1 MQGIVILGGKGTR
14 LNIFSRRVSNKAL
27 ALVYDRCVFE
37 YPLNTLVR
45 AGITD
50 IILVV
55 GERYAGNLLNV
66 VGDGKEFGIKNLT
79 YVYQRKAGGISQAIH
94 LAKGSIHDKCAVILG
109 DNFFEDDITQYVD
122 RFKKKE
128 KGCGLFVK
136 EVPDPERYGVA
147 EVSSKK
153 CKCGGKENERDCSHS
168 FNVDNIIEKPS
179 HPKTST
185 AVTGLYFYDKTLF
198 EKIESLKPSARGEL
212 EVTDLNM
219 LYVNE
224 GSCEAYPV
232 QGYWNDMGTFD
243 SILDTG
249 NFVRDNDYK
258 LNYEI
263 SAWDNK

>member
-14 LNIFSRRVSNKAL
+14 LNLFSRRVSNKAL

-50 IILVV
+50 IVLVV

-66 VGDGKEFGIKNLT
+66 IGDGREFGVENLT
-79 YVYQRKAGGISQAIH
+79 YVYQKKAGGISQAIH

-109 DNFFEDDITQYVD
+109 DNFFEDDITEYVNE
-122 RFKKKE
+122 FKKRD
-128 KGCGLFVK
+128 KGCALFIK
-136 EVPDPERYGVA
+136 EVSDPERYGVA
-147 EVSSKK
+147 EVIPQNVF
-153 CKCGGKENERDCSHS
+153 GKESYD
-168 FNVDNIIEKPS
+168 VKNIIEKPLD
-179 HPKTST
+179 PKTNT

-198 EKIESLKPSARGEL
+198 EKIEMLKPSKRGEL

-219 LYVNE
+219 LYVEE

-232 QGYWNDMGTFD
+232 KGYWNDMGTFD
-243 SILDTG
+243 SILDTSI
-249 NFVRDNDYK
+249 FVRDTSYK
-258 LNYEI
+258 LSYNI
-263 SAWDNK
+263 SAWDNG

>member
-14 LNIFSRRVSNKAL
+14 LNLFSRRVSNKAL

-50 IILVV
+50 IVLVV
-55 GERYAGNLLNV
+55 GERYAGHLLNV
-66 VGDGKEFGIKNLT
+66 VGDGKELGVENLT
-79 YVYQRKAGGISQAIH
+79 YVYQKEAGGISQAIH

-109 DNFFEDDITQYVD
+109 DNFFEDDITSYVEI
-122 RFKKKE
+122 FKKRE
-128 KGCGLFVK
+128 KGCALFVK
-136 EVPDPERYGVA
+136 EVDVPERYGVA
-147 EVSSKK
+147 EVVPLKGPGPDAYEVEK
-153 CKCGGKENERDCSHS
+153 I
-168 FNVDNIIEKPS
+168 VEKPKQ
-179 HPKTST
+179 PKTNT

-198 EKIESLKPSARGEL
+198 EKIKSLKPSARGEL

-219 LYVNE
+219 LYVKE
-224 GSCEAYPV
+224 CTCDAYPIK
-232 QGYWNDMGTFD
+232 GYWNDMGTFD
-243 SILDTG
+243 SILDTS
-249 NFVRDNDYK
+249 NYIRDNNFK

>member
-14 LNIFSRRVSNKAL
+14 LNLFSRRVSNKAL
-27 ALVYDRCVFE
+27 ALVYKRCVFE
-37 YPLNTLVR
+37 YPLNTLVK

-50 IILVV
+50 IVMVV
-55 GERYAGNLLNV
+55 GERYAGNLLNA
-66 VGDGKEFGIKNLT
+66 VGDGKEFGVKNLT
-79 YVYQRKAGGISQAIH
+79 YVYQKEAGGISQAIH

-109 DNFFEDDITQYVD
+109 DNFFEDDISQYVT
-122 RFKKKE
+122 RFEKKE

-153 CKCGGKENERDCSHS
+153 CKCGGVVKEKECGHS

-179 HPKTST
+179 KPKTNT

-219 LYVNE
+219 LYVDE
-224 GSCEAYPV
+224 GSCEAYFV
-232 QGYWNDMGTFD
+232 EGYWNDMGTFD
-243 SILDTG
+243 SILDTS
-249 NFVRDNDYK
+249 NYVRDHDIK

-263 SAWDNK
+263 SAWDD

>member
-14 LNIFSRRVSNKAL
+14 LNLFSRRVSNKAL

-50 IILVV
+50 ITLVV

-66 VGDGKEFGIKNLT
+66 VGDGKEFGVKKLT
-79 YVYQRKAGGISQAIH
+79 YVYQKEAGGISQAIH

-109 DNFFEDDITQYVD
+109 DNFFEDDITSCVEE
-122 RFKKKE
+122 FKKSE
-128 KGCGLFVK
+128 NGCALFVK
-136 EVPDPERYGVA
+136 EVQDPERYGVA
-147 EVSSKK
+147 EVIPRKGAGPEVFDVESI
-153 CKCGGKENERDCSHS
+153 
-168 FNVDNIIEKPS
+168 VEKPKN
-179 HPKTST
+179 PKTNT

-219 LYVNE
+219 LYVKE
-224 GSCEAYPV
+224 GSCAAYPV
-232 QGYWNDMGTFD
+232 KGYWNDMGTFD

-249 NFVRDNDYK
+249 NFVRDLDFK
-258 LNYEI
+258 LSYDI
-263 SAWDNK
+263 SAWDNE